1 MLAVG
6 MRKKPW
12 TYCKQEF
19 YPSRYRPD
27 QRVCSSTDCQRRRR
41 TDYQWQKLAT
51 DPVYQEQCRDSQK
64 KWREKNP
71 GYMKR
76 YRAKHRIGCHRD
88 VERSRLL
95 NLLNRLADSV
105 KNNLV
110 FDLRAMDASIW
121 LISDGVIQEKNN
133 LASAKVIVLQGELR
147 TISQGRMLKRTSL

>member
-6 MRKKPW
+6 MGKKPC

-41 TDYQWQKLAT
+41 TDYHRQKLAT

-95 NLLNRLADSV
+95 NLLNRLADS
-105 KNNLV
+105 
-110 FDLRAMDASIW
+110 
-121 LISDGVIQEKNN
+121 EKNN
-133 LASAKVIVLQGELR
+133 LASAKDIVLQGELR